1 MFQYGRNIKYAGFS
15 ENTFGRFG
23 GFKEGTEVMNQLGEK
38 RLALAS
44 ERQWKYHDLRVTT
57 KTCRVF

>member
-1 MFQYGRNIKYAGFS
+1 
-15 ENTFGRFG
+15 
-23 GFKEGTEVMNQLGEK
+23 MNQLGEK